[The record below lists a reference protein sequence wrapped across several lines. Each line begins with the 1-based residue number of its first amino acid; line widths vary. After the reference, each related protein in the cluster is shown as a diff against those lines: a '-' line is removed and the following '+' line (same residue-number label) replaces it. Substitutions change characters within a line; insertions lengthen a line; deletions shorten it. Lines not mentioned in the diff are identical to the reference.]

1 MKKAKYIVAASLLTL
16 SLFFVFEKNIVRAV
30 AAGSTAP
37 PKNIFLIEAVIRL
50 IKNDYIEEKEA
61 IKTMDGSFQGLVNS
75 LDTTSSYLNKEST
88 ARYLEQKGA
97 QLREPGI
104 GLFKEYGAFP
114 QVVGIAENSPAEK
127 SGLQLG
133 DLITEIDGLATP
145 PMSLTEVNLYIRDK
159 EETPLNLKILREADT
174 IDVKVERAL
183 LFADPVKLQDQEG
196 TSGVL
201 KIFRLDP
208 PCVSKIKTELRPNL
222 EKRKKPLIVDL
233 RNCQAGSFE
242 EAQQFINLFL
252 KAENIGYLE
261 KRGRTKESFSAPEE
275 PILAHLPLVI
285 WTNQATMGPAEAVAA
300 ILKNSKRA
308 KIIGLPTPG
317 LAAKQQFI
325 LLGDQTSVILTSG
338 IFCLNSGEKLWG
350 RGVEPDVRV
359 EVDERSFDAFMKK
372 TKSLLSTP

>member
-1 MKKAKYIVAASLLTL
+1 MKRAKHILAASLLTV
-16 SLFFVFEKNIVRAV
+16 SLFFVFEKSIVRAV

-37 PKNIFLIEAVIRL
+37 PKNIFLLEAVIRL
-50 IKNDYIEEKEA
+50 IKNDYIEEKDA

-75 LDTTSSYLNKEST
+75 LDSTSSYLNKEST

-127 SGLQLG
+127 SGLQVG
-133 DLITEIDGLATP
+133 DLITEIEGLATP

-159 EETPLNLKILREADT
+159 EETPLNLKVLREADT

-183 LFADPVKLQDQEG
+183 LYADPVKLRDQEG

-208 PCVSKIKTELRPNL
+208 PCVSEIKIKLRPNL

-233 RNCQAGSFE
+233 RNCQDGSFE

-261 KRGRTKESFSAPEE
+261 KKGRTREPFSASEE

-300 ILKNSKRA
+300 VLKNSKRA

-317 LAAKQQFI
+317 LAAKHQFI

-338 IFCLNSGEKLWG
+338 IFCLSSGEKLWG
-350 RGVEPDVRV
+350 RGAEPNVRV
-359 EVDERSFDAFMKK
+359 EMDEQSFDAFMKK